1 MYGEV
6 RAPESQWEAA
16 GTFRHRLPSI
26 DIEPEGTKPNCRKN
40 PQPGSPT
47 PGSLFNNARNK
58 VALRFGHVRSA
69 ADSGS
74 ADKAVRAFANF
85 SLLSNRSKWLRLK
98 HDKVRNEFDAHSLV
112 QHQVPRL

>member
-1 MYGEV
+1 
-6 RAPESQWEAA
+6 
-16 GTFRHRLPSI
+16 
-26 DIEPEGTKPNCRKN
+26 
-40 PQPGSPT
+40 
-47 PGSLFNNARNK
+47 
-58 VALRFGHVRSA
+58 LRFGHVPLV